1 MSYHRV
7 CNKSN
12 KTGATRGAGTAYLFG
27 VHPQFC
33 GVRAAPSLIFCV
45 EFCGSLFVLVSFF
58 VWNLICLFFDL
69 WLLVTPWPCYL
80 LVTPLISS
88 CFPFLSSFYPLYIFL
103 FPPFFLLFP
112 PFISSC
118 YPLDFFLFPPCYLL
132 VTPLISSCYPLD
144 IFLLPPLIS
153 SCYPLDIF
161 LLPPWYLPV
170 TPLISSCYLLIS
182 SNLN

>member
-1 MSYHRV
+1 MFRCCNHNPILILYMSYHRV

-88 CFPFLSSFYPLYIFL
+88 CFPL
-103 FPPFFLLFP
+103 
-112 PFISSC
+112 ISSC
-118 YPLDFFLFPPCYLL
+118 YPLDIFLLPPWYLLVTPLISSCYLPWYLL

-144 IFLLPPLIS
+144 IFLLPP
-153 SCYPLDIF
+153 
-161 LLPPWYLPV
+161 WYLLV
-170 TPLISSCYLLIS
+170 ISWYLQT
-182 SNLN
+182 